1 MLAEDSY
8 EGEGLSNV
16 ETVHVRVLY
25 KSCRCCLSSVCDVSS
40 PLCSQAL
47 HVLHV
52 ALDKLGLVGATRV
65 DPQVHYTCKSLTF
78 SPLITLN

>member
-16 ETVHVRVLY
+16 EIVHVRVMY
-25 KSCRCCLSSVCDVSS
+25 KDYCWCFDHGYAMSAGL
-40 PLCSQAL
+40 LCSQAL

-65 DPQVHYTCKSLTF
+65 DPQV
-78 SPLITLN
+78 N